1 MSNLPL
7 THLTLYDIASRPP
20 VESTCFA
27 TNPWKARFALNF
39 KALPYQTI
47 WVSLP
52 DIPTLR
58 SSTLRLPP
66 TRFFA
71 DGSPFYTL
79 PILHDPNASPSP
91 SSHSHSQS
99 HDTDSDSD
107 SDIASKSDSGNHHP
121 PRGVLI
127 GDSFDIATHLETQYP
142 LSGTGRLFPPIKDLH
157 APPST
162 IQHTKLLIPLSELR
176 AQSPHVQYAH
186 FNNQVDALFTAHAH
200 LMAYY
205 MPLDPSTAEATKA
218 EFVRRAGA
226 SSWEDFAL
234 DGEEREMMKMSLRD
248 ALGVHL
254 AGLLRRDESGPFVL
268 GGKATYADFIVGAWL
283 KMMERTLPGGEWE
296 EMRGWHGGVFGE
308 LHDALGEFG
317 EVR

>member
-1 MSNLPL
+1 MSNPPL

-39 KALPYQTI
+39 KALPYRTI

-91 SSHSHSQS
+91 SSHSHS
-99 HDTDSDSD
+99 HDSDSD
-107 SDIASKSDSGNHHP
+107 SSSSNSENHHP
-121 PRGVLI
+121 PPGVLI

-205 MPLDPSTAEATKA
+205 MPLDPRTAEATKA
-218 EFVRRAGA
+218 EFVHRAGA

-234 DGEEREMMKMSLRD
+234 DGEEREVMKMSLRD

-254 AGLLRRDESGPFVL
+254 VGLFGRDGSGPFVL
-268 GGKATYADFIVGAWL
+268 GGRATYADFIVGAWL

-308 LHDALGEFG
+308 LYDALGEFG
-317 EVR
+317 GVM

>member
-1 MSNLPL
+1 MSNPPL

-79 PILHDPNASPSP
+79 PILHDPNASPS
-91 SSHSHSQS
+91 S

-107 SDIASKSDSGNHHP
+107 SDSDTNSSSSNLENHHP
-121 PRGVLI
+121 PRGVRGVLI

-142 LSGTGRLFPPIKDLH
+142 LSGTGHLFPPIKDLH
-157 APPST
+157 APPSS

-205 MPLDPSTAEATKA
+205 MPLDPCTAEATKA
-218 EFVRRAGA
+218 EFVHRAGA

-234 DGEEREMMKMSLRD
+234 DGEEREVMKMSLRD

-254 AGLLRRDESGPFVL
+254 VGLFGRDSSGPFVL
-268 GGKATYADFIVGAWL
+268 GGRATYADFIVGAWL

-317 EVR
+317 GVM

>member
-1 MSNLPL
+1 MSNPPL

-91 SSHSHSQS
+91 SSH
-99 HDTDSDSD
+99 DTDSDSD
-107 SDIASKSDSGNHHP
+107 SSDLENNHP

-127 GDSFDIATHLETQYP
+127 GDSFDIASHLETQYP
-142 LSGTGRLFPPIKDLH
+142 LSGTGRLFPPIKDLY

-205 MPLDPSTAEATKA
+205 MPLDPCTAEATKA

-234 DGEEREMMKMSLRD
+234 DGEEREVMKMSLRD

-254 AGLLRRDESGPFVL
+254 VGLFGRDGSGPFVL
-268 GGKATYADFIVGAWL
+268 GERATYADFIVGAWL
-283 KMMERTLPGGEWE
+283 KMMERTLPEGEWE

-317 EVR
+317 GVM